1 MNDDTIMNDET
12 IRNEED
18 LMDIDSEGDLGT
30 GEVGDRNVLGGFFG
44 SVDVG
49 VIREPFSN
57 TSSASSVS
65 KFNAYV
71 MTDPTRPNV
80 LRTPRGK
87 RERVVSV
94 RRIKPFHELPSRLH
108 AYPDEVLEEAPEQ
121 PRPHEIPCPSISR
134 NDDDTPF
141 DQVSN
146 SVWQPC
152 SNFTSIRKRD
162 VLRLLFHGRSI
173 TYDQYRIYF
182 ARVDYINPRRSGLRV
197 KWLPASVD
205 KSVVNQLQY
214 ISVTA
219 LFKYYDVWLGVP
231 FRQTWRGT

>member
-1 MNDDTIMNDET
+1 LTF
-12 IRNEED
+12 RW
-18 LMDIDSEGDLGT
+18 LGPY
-30 GEVGDRNVLGGFFG
+30 E
-44 SVDVG
+44 
-49 VIREPFSN
+49 VIRS
-57 TSSASSVS
+57 
-65 KFNAYV
+65 
-71 MTDPTRPNV
+71 DPTRPLV
-80 LRTPRGK
+80 YILRTPRGK

-108 AYPDEVLEEAPEQ
+108 PYPD
-121 PRPHEIPCPSISR
+121 EIPCPSISR

-146 SVWQPC
+146 SVWKPC
-152 SNFTSIRKRD
+152 SNFTSIRKLD
-162 VLRLLFHGRSI
+162 VLRLLFHGGST